1 MSNGQIWVK
10 SCLLELPNQKMKKK
24 IGWAIMK
31 WQPKILFLAESIGK
45 ELARSY
51 IFWRYKRERERD
63 NLALIA
69 QCSTN
74 VYHGKGFLK

>member
-1 MSNGQIWVK
+1 
-10 SCLLELPNQKMKKK
+10 
-24 IGWAIMK
+24 MK

-51 IFWRYKRERERD
+51 IFWRYKERERD

>member
-1 MSNGQIWVK
+1 
-10 SCLLELPNQKMKKK
+10 
-24 IGWAIMK
+24 MK